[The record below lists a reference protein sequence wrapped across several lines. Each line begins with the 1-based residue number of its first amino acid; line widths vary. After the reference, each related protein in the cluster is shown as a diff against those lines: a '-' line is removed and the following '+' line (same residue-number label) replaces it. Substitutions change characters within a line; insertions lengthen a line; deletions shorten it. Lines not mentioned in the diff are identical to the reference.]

1 MPRRRSKPA
10 SKDRPF
16 STLRR
21 DLDAAAV
28 RDPANR
34 ILSYIPTR
42 YIRGA
47 ADRRRDLTLQ
57 AGFIPPCLPMTA
69 PAAPSGDLWLHE
81 IKLDGF
87 RIIARNDGTR
97 VTLYSRSGEDLT
109 QRYPLI
115 VEAMARLPYCT
126 IDGEAVACD
135 ESRVASFDLLRR
147 GLRDDHVA
155 LYAFDLIEQAGRDR
169 RRDTLAH
176 RKADLDRLV
185 ANAGPGLLAIGWVDG
200 GECEGPTVF
209 EKVCSLGLQG
219 IVSKRKDARYMSGRS
234 PYWLKMENPASEAM
248 RREAEDDRSSDG

>member
-1 MPRRRSKPA
+1 MPRRRSEPA
-10 SKDRPF
+10 SKDLPF

-21 DLDAAAV
+21 DLDAASSP
-28 RDPANR
+28 RGPANS

-81 IKLDGF
+81 IKLDGL

-97 VTLYSRSGEDLT
+97 VTLYDRSGDVVT

-115 VEAMARLPYCT
+115 VQAMARLPYCT

-135 ESRVASFDLLRR
+135 ESGVASSDLLRR

-155 LYAFDLIEQAGRDR
+155 LYAFDLIEQDGKDR
-169 RRDTLAH
+169 RRDALAD

-200 GECEGPTVF
+200 GDCEGPIFF
-209 EKVCSLGLQG
+209 ENACSLGVEG

-234 PYWLKMENPASEAM
+234 PYWLKMENPASEVM
-248 RREAEDDRSSDG
+248 RREGGRRPP